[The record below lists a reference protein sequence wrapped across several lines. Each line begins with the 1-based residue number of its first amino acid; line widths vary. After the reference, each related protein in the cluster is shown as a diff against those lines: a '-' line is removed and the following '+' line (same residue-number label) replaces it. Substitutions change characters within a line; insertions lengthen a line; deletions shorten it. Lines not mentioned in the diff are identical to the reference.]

1 MHEVSGEGSGSDV
14 WLVAQARTR
23 KADWAGK
30 VKEVK
35 TILVLKKTKSSMN
48 ILEEAGGVE
57 AGGSDGLAWIAF
69 QAWLLAS

>member
-35 TILVLKKTKSSMN
+35 TILVLKKSKSSMN
-48 ILEEAGGVE
+48 ILEEAGGVKGVLE
-57 AGGSDGLAWIAF
+57 EVMD
-69 QAWLLAS
+69 WLG